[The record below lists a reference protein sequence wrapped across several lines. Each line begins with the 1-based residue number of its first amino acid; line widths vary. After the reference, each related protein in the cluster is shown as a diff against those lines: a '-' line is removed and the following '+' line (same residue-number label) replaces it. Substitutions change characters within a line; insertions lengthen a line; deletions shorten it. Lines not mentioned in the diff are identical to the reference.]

1 MGSQVVPIAE
11 PDWDCHKEKEKWQE
25 THFINCII
33 EGLKKAQTK
42 TLNYAKL
49 ADIEQ
54 GEKENPGRFL
64 ERLREALWKFTNI
77 SPESAEGETILKD
90 KFFSQSAPDIYH
102 KLEKQAFRQHQSLEK
117 LFQLTQ
123 IVYYSREYE
132 EENKRQI
139 RTRQKT
145 EAPTM
150 AVRPALKKP
159 EEKCLEEPMWK
170 GMDLLLLWK
179 KVASQARLPSGI

>member
-1 MGSQVVPIAE
+1 MHVLGQTLTPDQRAQVWGEATAFGDEWFECEARGKREHEIALLPMGSQVVPIAE

-64 ERLREALWKFTNI
+64 ERLREAL
-77 SPESAEGETILKD
+77 
-90 KFFSQSAPDIYH
+90 
-102 KLEKQAFRQHQSLEK
+102 
-117 LFQLTQ
+117 
-123 IVYYSREYE
+123 
-132 EENKRQI
+132 
-139 RTRQKT
+139 
-145 EAPTM
+145 
-150 AVRPALKKP
+150 
-159 EEKCLEEPMWK
+159 
-170 GMDLLLLWK
+170 
-179 KVASQARLPSGI
+179 

>member
-1 MGSQVVPIAE
+1 MLTPDLRVQVLGEATAFGDEWFECEARGKREHEIALLPMGSQVVPIAE

-64 ERLREALWKFTNI
+64 ERLREAL
-77 SPESAEGETILKD
+77 
-90 KFFSQSAPDIYH
+90 
-102 KLEKQAFRQHQSLEK
+102 
-117 LFQLTQ
+117 
-123 IVYYSREYE
+123 
-132 EENKRQI
+132 
-139 RTRQKT
+139 
-145 EAPTM
+145 
-150 AVRPALKKP
+150 
-159 EEKCLEEPMWK
+159 
-170 GMDLLLLWK
+170 
-179 KVASQARLPSGI
+179 